1 MKHRMVRNVCG
12 CILFAFASMCVV
24 SENLNTPTWRSMAD
38 DTITWDSMGVL
49 GSPFYICGCRTSK
62 GDFVAVFV
70 KLWMEINRQ
79 EIYFVIFG

>member
-1 MKHRMVRNVCG
+1 MKHRMTRNVCG
-12 CILFAFASMCVV
+12 RILFAFASMCVV